1 MANKS
6 IYRITVTN
14 FNNHNSSLK
23 RGHKSTLI
31 SNNFCSDSKVGV
43 LPLTVR
49 WMFLGL
55 ILACGD
61 HTRDTIELNER
72 QLRDLLES
80 SWSIDRAL
88 DALQELK
95 LLSYSKNGLFINRIE
110 KKRKEKKLTS
120 TEEEKSE
127 TVPDDVFIN
136 LKIEKEENK
145 QLNNAIDLIKPNP
158 TIAFQLRMTMP
169 EHVAIMD
176 EFKIP
181 IVKYHKH
188 MGRIVERFP
197 DAKDLREAVEN
208 ICSTKV
214 YLDLKKSGTQVRRD
228 SYFFK
233 AFDKEIGAV

>member
-31 SNNFCSDSKVGV
+31 SNNFCHDSKLEM

-49 WMFLGL
+49 WMFLGI
-55 ILACGD
+55 ILMCGD
-61 HTRDTIELNER
+61 QTRDTVEIGER
-72 QLRDLLES
+72 HLRELLES
-80 SWSIDRAL
+80 SWSVDRAM
-88 DALQELK
+88 DALQQLQV
-95 LLSYSKNGLFINRIE
+95 LSYDKFDPFIKE

-120 TEEEKSE
+120 TEEEKKSE